1 MEIQSQEL
9 IIFII
14 VAFTSIIQSLFGVG
28 VLVFGT
34 PLLLIVGL
42 GFVETLNILLPISMI
57 INLFQFSKNIIS
69 IDKKLSKDLLLIVLP
84 LISVT
89 LFLGIE
95 FIKINLGL
103 LVGLF
108 LVLIGLL
115 NFFEITF
122 LKFINEKIYLSLMAV
137 IHGLTNLG
145 GALLVGLMSSKK
157 FDKIKTRT
165 NISFFYFSF
174 ASIQLITLWIND
186 LFVFEI
192 ENLLYLIL
200 GPTLF
205 ILSEK
210 LIFVKINESI
220 FLILTNFLLFI
231 LGGLLIINSF

>member
-1 MEIQSQEL
+1 MLTQEL
-9 IIFII
+9 IVLII
-14 VAFTSIIQSLFGVG
+14 VAFTSVIQSLFGVG

-34 PLLLIVGL
+34 PLFLIMGL
-42 GFVETLNILLPISMI
+42 DFVETLNILLPISMI
-57 INLFQFSKNIIS
+57 INLFQFSRNTIS
-69 IDKKLSKDLLLIVLP
+69 IDKKLCKDLLLIVLP

-89 LFLGIE
+89 LFLGVE

-103 LVGLF
+103 SVGFFLIFIGLF
-108 LVLIGLL
+108 
-115 NFFEITF
+115 NFFEITL
-122 LKFINEKIYLSLMAV
+122 LKFINEKIYLSLMAI

-145 GALLVGLMSSKK
+145 GALLVGLISSKK

-174 ASIQLITLWIND
+174 ALIQLITLWIND
-186 LFVFEI
+186 LFFWKI
-192 ENLLYLIL
+192 ENMLYLII

-210 LIFVKINESI
+210 FIFVKINESI
-220 FLILTNFLLFI
+220 FVILTNILLFI

>member
-1 MEIQSQEL
+1 MLSQEL

-57 INLFQFSKNIIS
+57 INLFQFSSNIIS
-69 IDKKLSKDLLLIVLP
+69 IDKKLSKDLLFIVLP

-89 LFLGIE
+89 LFMGVE

-103 LVGLF
+103 SVGL
-108 LVLIGLL
+108 VLIFIGLL

-122 LKFINEKIYLSLMAV
+122 LKFINEKIYLSLMAI

-145 GALLVGLMSSKK
+145 GALLVGLISSKK

-174 ASIQLITLWIND
+174 ALIQLITLWIND
-186 LFVFEI
+186 LLFWEI
-192 ENLLYLIL
+192 ENMLYLII

-205 ILSEK
+205 VLSEK

>member
-192 ENLLYLIL
+192 ENLLYLII

-220 FLILTNFLLFI
+220 FLILTNILLFV